1 MFNKHLRDVSFLLLF
16 CLFFKTQMVFS
27 KDLDIPFA
35 IERGKASET
44 LLIFSKQADLI
55 FAADVTQLSNIVTNP
70 VQGHYSI
77 SQGLSLLLANTP
89 IHWHLNMAADTLSIS
104 VAKPACFHQAE
115 CGMETIEVRG
125 IKRSL
130 DDETRL
136 KRNDTRISDNLSA
149 SGIGKLPDLNTAEA
163 LQRITGI
170 QLDRT
175 SEMRTG
181 TVVLHG
187 LDGQHIQT
195 LFMGMPLAN
204 GNVGGFT
211 YGMLQSDILQS
222 ISVYKNR
229 TASMVEGGAA
239 GTIDLVTI
247 PKKTYQDKFTLAL
260 KSTYETANSSYQDAV
275 STSLTKYFDQ
285 DRVFTYLAYSHEDID
300 FRRDVAKIID

>member
-175 SEMRTG
+175 S
-181 TVVLHG
+181 
-187 LDGQHIQT
+187 
-195 LFMGMPLAN
+195 
-204 GNVGGFT
+204 
-211 YGMLQSDILQS
+211 
-222 ISVYKNR
+222 
-229 TASMVEGGAA
+229 
-239 GTIDLVTI
+239 
-247 PKKTYQDKFTLAL
+247 
-260 KSTYETANSSYQDAV
+260 
-275 STSLTKYFDQ
+275 
-285 DRVFTYLAYSHEDID
+285 
-300 FRRDVAKIID
+300 